1 MPGQLTETDNTYL
14 IRMHK
19 KLTITLDEQV
29 YDSLHLVVGR
39 GRISQFIED
48 LVRDRVMKPDLDA
61 AYREMAA
68 DTAQEK
74 EAQEW
79 IEGTAGDVGDEPW

>member
-1 MPGQLTETDNTYL
+1 MPSQLTQADNTYL

-29 YDSLHLVVGR
+29 YDSLHHVVGR

-48 LVRDRVMKPDLDA
+48 LVRSHVMKPDLDA
-61 AYREMAA
+61 GYREMAA
-68 DTAQEK
+68 DTEQEK

-79 IEGTAGDVGDEPW
+79 LDGTAGDVGDEPW